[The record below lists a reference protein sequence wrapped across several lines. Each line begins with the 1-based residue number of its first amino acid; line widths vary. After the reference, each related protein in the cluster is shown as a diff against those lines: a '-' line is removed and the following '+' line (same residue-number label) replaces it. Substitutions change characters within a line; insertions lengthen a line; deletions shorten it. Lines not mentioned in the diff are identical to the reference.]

1 MKAMTSQ
8 NIGKTYF
15 TNYFM
20 GLKISDG
27 LKGCGCTTFELNVS
41 LQV

>member
-27 LKGCGCTTFELNVS
+27 FKDVGAQFSNLT
-41 LQV
+41 